1 MVFAD
6 DTEDALVTA
15 AALVNTALDGAEG
28 LPDLAALDGFLA
40 GYPMTGDR
48 RRTNAE
54 LLAVRELRDRL
65 RAVWESDD
73 VALTVAIVNAILAD
87 TDARPYLT
95 RHDPYDW
102 HLHVTE
108 AHQPLA
114 DRMGAEAA
122 MGFVDLIRAGDLERL
137 KICAADDC
145 RAVVID
151 LSKNKSRRFCDTGN
165 CANRAHVAAYR
176 ARRRANG

>member
-6 DTEDALVTA
+6 DTEEALVAA
-15 AALVNTALDGAEG
+15 AALVNTRLDDVEG
-28 LPDLAALDGFLA
+28 LSDVAALDAFLDA
-40 GYPMTGDR
+40 NPMTGER
-48 RRTNAE
+48 RRTNTE
-54 LLAVRELRDRL
+54 LLAVRSLRDRL
-65 RAVWESDD
+65 RTVWASSD
-73 VALTVAIVNAILAD
+73 VVTTVQLVNEILTE
-87 TDARPYLT
+87 TQARPYLT

-108 AHQPLA
+108 PEQPLA

-122 MGFVDLIRAGDLERL
+122 MGIVDLIRSGDLERL
-137 KICAADDC
+137 KICAAEDC
-145 RAVVID
+145 QAVVID

-176 ARRRANG
+176 ARRRAEG

>member
-1 MVFAD
+1 MIFTH

-15 AALVNTALDGAEG
+15 AALVNTWSDGVEG
-28 LPDLAALDGFLA
+28 LSDVAALDAFLQA
-40 GYPMTGDR
+40 NPMTGER
-48 RRTNAE
+48 RRTNSE
-54 LLAVRELRDRL
+54 LLAVRALRDRL
-65 RAVWESDD
+65 RTVWESRD
-73 VALTVAIVNAILAD
+73 VAATVQLVNEILAE
-87 TDARPYLT
+87 TEARPYLT

-108 AHQPLA
+108 PRQPLA

-122 MGFVDLIRAGDLERL
+122 MGFVDLIRAGDLARL
-137 KICAADDC
+137 KICAAGDC
-145 RAVVID
+145 QAVVID

-176 ARRRANG
+176 ARRRAEG